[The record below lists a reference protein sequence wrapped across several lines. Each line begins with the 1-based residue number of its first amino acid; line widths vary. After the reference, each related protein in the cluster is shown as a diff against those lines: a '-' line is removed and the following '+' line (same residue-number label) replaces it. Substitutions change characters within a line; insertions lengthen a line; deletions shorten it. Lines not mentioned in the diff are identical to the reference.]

1 METATMGRVLVEA
14 KIENLNDLWEV
25 ERGLRAADQV
35 RTVTVPNA
43 LVDSGATTLSL
54 PPSLIQT
61 LGLKKVGQKHIRS
74 ATGTGVMGI
83 YELAQLTIQERDAR
97 IDVMEVPEGS
107 PVLIGQIPLEWMDW
121 VIDMKGQR
129 LIGNPDHG
137 GEWVLE
143 V

>member
-14 KIENLNDLWEV
+14 KIENLDDVWDV
-25 ERGLRAADQV
+25 QKGMKTADQI
-35 RTVTVPNA
+35 RSVTVPDA

-54 PPSLIQT
+54 PLSLIER
-61 LGLKKVGQKHIRS
+61 LGLKKMSEKRIRS
-74 ATGTGVMGI
+74 ATGTGTMGV
-83 YELAQLTIQERDAR
+83 YQVAQLTIQGRDAR
-97 IDVMEVPEGS
+97 VDVMEVPEGS

-121 VIDMKGQR
+121 VIDMRGQK
-129 LIGNPDHG
+129 LIGNPAHG